1 MNYDRIINPT
11 VVDIPPSGIRRF
23 FDIAAEMK
31 DCISLGVGEPDFVT
45 PWNIRESGIKSL
57 KDGIT
62 CYTSNSGLLEL
73 RKLCCRYYSERF
85 GVDYSCDQ
93 CLMTVGASEGID
105 LAMRVLIT
113 PGDEVLVPEPS
124 YVSYMPCVRLSG
136 GVAVPLRATDENG
149 FKLTAEVV
157 KAAITP
163 RTKALILPFPNNP
176 TGGIMN
182 REDLAEM
189 SKALEGTDIIV
200 VSDEIYAEL
209 TYNGIHCA
217 FASIPGMYERTI
229 TINGFSKAFAMTGW
243 RLGYVMAPEPLLKQM
258 LKIHQ
263 FTMLC
268 ASTTSQMA
276 AVEALNHGFD
286 TDFADVRAMRREY
299 NRRRNYLVRQF
310 NDMGLH
316 CFEPLGAFY
325 AFPSIA
331 KTGLDSETFC
341 TRLLMEKKV
350 AVVPGTAFGA
360 SGEGFVRTTYATSMD
375 NLIEA
380 CRRIREFVDS
390 LA

>member
-11 VVDIPPSGIRRF
+11 VADIPPSGIRRF

-57 KDGIT
+57 KDGVT

-73 RKLCCRYYSERF
+73 RKLCCRYYGERF
-85 GVDYSCDQ
+85 GVDYSHDQ
-93 CLMTVGASEGID
+93 CIMTVGASEGID

-182 REDLAEM
+182 REELAEM
-189 SKALEGTDIIV
+189 SKALE
-200 VSDEIYAEL
+200 
-209 TYNGIHCA
+209 
-217 FASIPGMYERTI
+217 ERTSSSFR
-229 TINGFSKAFAMTGW
+229 T
-243 RLGYVMAPEPLLKQM
+243 R
-258 LKIHQ
+258 
-263 FTMLC
+263 FT
-268 ASTTSQMA
+268 
-276 AVEALNHGFD
+276 
-286 TDFADVRAMRREY
+286 
-299 NRRRNYLVRQF
+299 
-310 NDMGLH
+310 
-316 CFEPLGAFY
+316 
-325 AFPSIA
+325 PS
-331 KTGLDSETFC
+331 
-341 TRLLMEKKV
+341 
-350 AVVPGTAFGA
+350 
-360 SGEGFVRTTYATSMD
+360 
-375 NLIEA
+375 
-380 CRRIREFVDS
+380 
-390 LA
+390 